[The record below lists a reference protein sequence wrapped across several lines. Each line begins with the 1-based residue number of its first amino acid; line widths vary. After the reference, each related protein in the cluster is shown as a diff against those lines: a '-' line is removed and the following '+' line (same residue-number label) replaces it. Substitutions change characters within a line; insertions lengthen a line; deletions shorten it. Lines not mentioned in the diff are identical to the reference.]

1 MPDTK
6 KANNAYI
13 CINAEP
19 EPNISDPT
27 FNKHYL
33 TAKEPRNRTA
43 SCSFISELE
52 KNITQNEILK
62 SIDPKLNKNTSMSS
76 SKEKVEKNSDIKKQ
90 APQGMLRYININKRK
105 MSPQK
110 EPGTEKK
117 QKNCDLDPLKNNRF
131 ALLSND
137 NLNDESRPPEKVAA
151 KPPPIFLRET
161 GTSEIVKIFTDLI
174 GKNTFHIVPI
184 RRGEVLE
191 TKIIVYAE
199 EKYREILRYL
209 TEKNKNFYTYQLKS
223 SKGLKVIFKGI
234 DSCVDPSEIKDA
246 LEELGYNIKSVI
258 NIFNKQKIPQPMFRV
273 ELEPDNRKFK
283 KNETHPIYSIKYLI
297 HRRITV
303 EEPHKRNGPV
313 QCMNCQEFGHTKSYC
328 KLRAVC
334 VACGDFHP
342 SSQCSA
348 AKEGQDRKCGNCGGN
363 HSANYRGCPVYKELL
378 KRLKSKNQAPK
389 TNPPVINNIQNNV
402 ASKKVDSSQSFANI
416 LKSGVDNGQ
425 ASSGSQDSYIN
436 ALNQSI
442 ISLNQNMTSFLSTMQ
457 NTMQDL
463 MRTQNQMLQILLS
476 NNK

>member
-1 MPDTK
+1 MGSRSETETRQ
-6 KANNAYI
+6 ANNAYI
-13 CINAEP
+13 CINAERV
-19 EPNISDPT
+19 PNIADPIV
-27 FNKHYL
+27 NKHYL
-33 TAKEPRNRTA
+33 TAKEPRNRSI
-43 SCSFISELE
+43 SCSSRIEIEKIIMPKENLKNNNPISIMSPKNNSE
-52 KNITQNEILK
+52 KNNSQ
-62 SIDPKLNKNTSMSS
+62 KN
-76 SKEKVEKNSDIKKQ
+76 V

-105 MSPQK
+105 ISPQK
-110 EPGTEKK
+110 APGTEKK
-117 QKNCDLDPLKNNRF
+117 QKNGDLDPLNNNRF
-131 ALLSND
+131 ALLSKESTTN
-137 NLNDESRPPEKVAA
+137 ESRTPEKVLA
-151 KPPPIFLRET
+151 KPPPIYLRES

-199 EKYREILRYL
+199 AKYREMLKYL

-223 SKGLKVIFKGI
+223 SKGLKVVLKGI

-246 LEELGYNIKSVI
+246 LGELGYNIKSVV
-258 NIFNKQKIPQPMFRV
+258 NIFNKQKIPQPMFKV
-273 ELEPDNRKFK
+273 ELEPDNRKIK
-283 KNETHPIYSIKYLI
+283 KNETHPIYSLKYLI

-303 EEPHKRNGPV
+303 EEPHKRSGPV

-378 KRLKSKNQAPK
+378 KRLKNKNQAPK
-389 TNPPVINNIQNNV
+389 IDPPIQNTVRNNI
-402 ASKKVDSSQSFANI
+402 ALKKVNSSQSFADI
-416 LKSGVDNGQ
+416 LKTGVDQ
-425 ASSGSQDSYIN
+425 SPASSGAQDSYIN